1 VSEQSEAVRVLEDL
15 WAMTDAQ
22 QWDKIP
28 DLFDPAVQV
37 RYVHTGEVL
46 DVDSYVRLNREYPGR
61 WHAAVHDIVGD
72 GDRAV
77 SCTRIY
83 DDEQTYWV
91 ASFATIR
98 SGRITDL
105 VEVWT
110 EGGQQPP
117 PTRPSV

>member
-1 VSEQSEAVRVLEDL
+1 MAEHYEAARVLEDL
-15 WAMTDAQ
+15 WAMIDAQ

-28 DLFDPAVQV
+28 DLLDPAVQV
-37 RYVHTGEVL
+37 RYVHTGEVF
-46 DVDSYVRLNREYPGR
+46 DVESYVRLNRDYPGR
-61 WHAAVHDIVGD
+61 WHAAVTDLVGD

-83 DDEQTYWV
+83 DAEMTYWV

-98 SGRITDL
+98 NGRITEM

-110 EGGQQPP
+110 DAGQQPP
-117 PTRPSV
+117 SNRPSA